1 MKQFITL
8 LMCLLVMM
16 PFGGCSSW
24 QKGSYVSV
32 TPHAGNHTGTVS
44 AEQQA
49 SSYPQLRK
57 ALVNLVQN
65 GADEGVIFLYDLSD
79 EVVHSYMDAAV
90 RYLTTEDPVGV
101 YAVDEITYEVGMNA
115 GRYALAVHIAYSRS
129 RSEILQIK
137 YVGNI
142 AEATEAIGDVLELC
156 GNAIVLRIEEYEP
169 TDFVH
174 LVQSYAQRNANVIME
189 TPQVMTAVY
198 PESGDSRLIS
208 LTFTYQTEQETLLK
222 MQELVRPVFLSAELY
237 VQGAS
242 SDRGKLSQLY
252 SFLMER
258 HDYTYT
264 SSPTPAY
271 SVLQEGKGDCYA
283 FACVYA
289 GMCTQAGLDC
299 TVVSGTRNGET
310 WYWNLI
316 TLDDSHYHVDLLRSN
331 QTGMFQL
338 YRDSDLL
345 GYSWNAELYSGGS
358 EN

>member
-1 MKQFITL
+1 LKQFITL

-208 LTFTYQTEQETLLK
+208 LTFTYQTEQETLL
-222 MQELVRPVFLSAELY
+222 
-237 VQGAS
+237 
-242 SDRGKLSQLY
+242 
-252 SFLMER
+252 
-258 HDYTYT
+258 
-264 SSPTPAY
+264 
-271 SVLQEGKGDCYA
+271 
-283 FACVYA
+283 
-289 GMCTQAGLDC
+289 
-299 TVVSGTRNGET
+299 
-310 WYWNLI
+310 
-316 TLDDSHYHVDLLRSN
+316 
-331 QTGMFQL
+331 
-338 YRDSDLL
+338 
-345 GYSWNAELYSGGS
+345 
-358 EN
+358 